1 MGMYFPTVFPLVFI
15 AGICFVSAQDFAATT
30 LRSLICYECDPG
42 NFAEQCASPV
52 ASGVQ
57 QITCFSELNSTLVC
71 MSANITYSGAEANN
85 SGIHRGCRT
94 QGVAVTNYC
103 DWLKE
108 EVDGRNAILTDCE
121 SCNTT
126 RCNSKVF
133 QNAETSSASSL
144 FKMAFTAFIASV
156 LFATL
161 F

>member
-71 MSANITYSGAEANN
+71 MSANITYSG
-85 SGIHRGCRT
+85 
-94 QGVAVTNYC
+94 VAVTNYC